1 MKRIASYT
9 TVLLAITLAG
19 CSVLEESKVDYKTAQ
34 RTQPLEVPPDL
45 SQIKSDSRYQ
55 LPGMSVSA
63 NQMQTG
69 VQQASALPTAAQQFG
84 EIKLERAGNQRWL
97 VVSKSA
103 DQLWDPVLEFWKANG
118 FVVKVNRPEI
128 GVMET
133 EWAENRAKL
142 PMDFVR
148 ESLGK
153 LLGSL
158 YSTGE
163 LDKFRTRMER
173 NADGSTEIYVSH
185 KGMIEVYARER
196 DDFTQWQPRPSDPE
210 LENEFLRRL
219 MIALGTS
226 QANAQAALPAA
237 AKGSTPATKAAVKA
251 AVESVD
257 GIPTLW
263 LQDSLDRAWRRVGLA
278 LDRSG
283 FTVEERDRKTL
294 TYTVRY
300 VPSVAPGQAA
310 DPGFF
315 AKLFSS
321 KSKDSGPV
329 QMKVLLLE
337 SGNRIQVRALTP
349 DGQPNRSAQAT
360 DMLELL
366 ATDLQ

>member
-9 TVLLAITLAG
+9 AVMMAIITLAG

-55 LPGMSVSA
+55 LPGQSVSA
-63 NQMQTG
+63 NQMQSG

-103 DQLWDPVLEFWKANG
+103 DQLWEPVSEFWKANG
-118 FVVKVNRPEI
+118 FIVKVNRPEI

-153 LLGSL
+153 LLGGL

-173 NADGSTEIYVSH
+173 SADGSTEIYVSH

-219 MIALGTS
+219 MIALGTT
-226 QANAQAALPAA
+226 QANAQAVLPAA
-237 AKGSTPATKAAVKA
+237 GATSSATKELVKA
-251 AVESVD
+251 AVENVD
-257 GIPTLW
+257 GVPTLW
-263 LQDSLDRAWRRVGLA
+263 LLDTADRAWRRVGLA
-278 LDRSG
+278 LDRTG
-283 FTVEERDRKTL
+283 FTVEERDRKSM

-300 VPSVAPGQAA
+300 VPSVALGQAA
-310 DPGFF
+310 EPGFF
-315 AKLFSS
+315 AKLFSG
-321 KSKDSGPV
+321 KSKDSSPV
-329 QMKVLLLE
+329 QMKVLLQT
-337 SGNRIQVRALTP
+337 SGDRVQVRALTA
-349 DGQPNRSAQAT
+349 DGQPNRSTQAT
-360 DMLELL
+360 DMLHLL
-366 ATDLQ
+366 VTDLQ